1 LTHPAATVT
10 SAPAVPPSLKGMLRI
25 WSVYGFGSI
34 VSRSIAF
41 LLLPLYTRVLSPEEY
56 GIRAMVGLAL
66 ELTLLLVA
74 CGMKEATTRFYLGA
88 QTTGGTRPDAG
99 STGILLHGA
108 LIGLGIVAGLLLA
121 PWIAGPLLGD
131 AALAPYLRLGLVAG
145 FFMHLHEGAFVYFRA
160 RGRAGLVVASSLA
173 TLVGMVALNPL
184 FVVAF
189 RWGVAGIFYS
199 EIIVFG
205 VSGIAFTALAL
216 RELGVTFR
224 PALARAMVRFGAP
237 IMFMPLTWLVLTRT
251 DMMFLT
257 HYGSL
262 AHVGVYVLAV
272 QCAQV
277 LALAVVYP
285 FRNVWDPMQFQLG
298 DDAAGRR
305 MFRRMFQWVTFFAIV
320 AAFGCAIAAA
330 DVITVMA
337 APAFHAAAAVVP
349 ILVLVYVFEVM
360 HVMVNSALL
369 VRNRTTLVVA
379 VAVVTVGVNLAA
391 NALLVPRFMATGAA
405 ISRVLAMV
413 AMVSVTFA
421 LAQRLRRQEPNV
433 RALAAVSGW
442 AIALFVVAQALP
454 ELPLP
459 ATVAVKGLLVVALI
473 TLSLWSG
480 ALDREDLR
488 HVWGLVRARL
498 RPVFGGRLKR
508 VGGMP

>member
-1 LTHPAATVT
+1 
-10 SAPAVPPSLKGMLRI
+10 MLRI
-25 WSVYGFGSI
+25 WSVYGVGSI
-34 VSRSIAF
+34 LSRSIAF

-74 CGMKEATTRFYLGA
+74 CGMKEATTRFYLGDQA
-88 QTTGGTRPDAG
+88 SGGAPRPEAG
-99 STGILLHGA
+99 STGILLHAG
-108 LIGLGIVAGLLLA
+108 LIGFGIVGGLLLA

-145 FFMHLHEGAFVYFRA
+145 FFIHLHEGAFVYLRA
-160 RGRAGLVVASSLA
+160 RGRAGLVVATSLA
-173 TLVGMVALNPL
+173 TLVAMVGLNLL

-189 RWGVAGIFYS
+189 RWGVAGIFYT
-199 EIIVFG
+199 EIIVYGISG
-205 VSGIAFTALAL
+205 VAFTVLAL
-216 RELGVTFR
+216 RELGVRFR
-224 PALARAMVRFGAP
+224 PELGRAMVRFGAP

-277 LALAVVYP
+277 LALAVIYP

-320 AAFGCAIAAA
+320 AAFGCAIAAD

-349 ILVLVYVFEVM
+349 ILVLVYVFEVV
-360 HVMVNSALL
+360 HVMMNSALL
-369 VRNRTTLVVA
+369 VRNRTMLVAA
-379 VAVVTVGVNLAA
+379 VALVTVGVNLGA
-391 NALLVPRFMATGAA
+391 NAVLVPRFMATGAA
-405 ISRVLAMV
+405 VARVLAMI
-413 AMVSVTFA
+413 AMVSVTVA
-421 LAQRLRRQEPNV
+421 IAQRLRRQEPNLA
-433 RALAAVSGW
+433 ALAAVAGW
-442 AIALFVVAQALP
+442 ATALFVVDRTLP
-454 ELPLP
+454 ELSLP
-459 ATVAVKGLLVVALI
+459 VTIAVKALLVVALVA
-473 TLSLWSG
+473 LSIWSG
-480 ALDREDLR
+480 GLDRED
-488 HVWGLVRARL
+488 VRYAWSVVRGRL
-498 RPVFGGRLKR
+498 RPVFAGRLKR